1 MKYQEYETPLASRYA
16 SPQMLQIFSPFN
28 KILIWRK
35 LWVCLAHSQMILG
48 LPITRDQIDEMN
60 AHLEDIDFDKADA
73 YEREFHHDVMA
84 HIHAFGDVCPNAR
97 PIIHLGSTSCYVT
110 DNGDLIQIKEAFKL
124 LQGKMLQV
132 IQDFANFAKTYSHL
146 PCLGFT
152 HFQPAQL
159 TTVGK
164 RACLWLQDLVLDY
177 QEWDYRYDNLK
188 FLGVKGTTGTQA
200 SFLALFNKDHSKVQA
215 LDHLV
220 ATKMGF
226 KDVFLISGQTYTRK
240 QDIYILQALAS
251 FAAGAHKF
259 ATDLRLLANLR
270 ELEEPFGKQ
279 QIGSS
284 AMPYKRNPMLSE
296 RICSLA
302 RFVIS
307 LSENA
312 SYTAATQWLER
323 TLDDSA
329 NRRLSIPEAFLACD
343 AILNIL
349 SKIIAGLV
357 VNPKKIEKHI
367 HEYLPYMATENILM
381 AAVQKG
387 GDRQTIH
394 EKLRQYSLAAQKED
408 RPQLLLES
416 VQNDESFKLSPEELN
431 TIMKIEDFIGRSKE
445 QVVEFLETEVS
456 PLLEKGRKKYA
467 EKKGGAE

>member
-1 MKYQEYETPLASRYA
+1 MDYQKYETPLSSRYA
-16 SPQMLQIFSPFN
+16 SEKMLQIFSPFN
-28 KILIWRK
+28 KIVIWRK
-35 LWVCLAHSQMILG
+35 LWSCLAHSQMILG
-48 LPITRDQIDEMN
+48 LPITREQIDEMN
-60 AHLEDIDFDKADA
+60 AHLEDIDFEKADA
-73 YEREFHHDVMA
+73 YEKEFHHDVMA
-84 HIHAFGDVCPNAR
+84 HIHAFGDVCPTAR

-124 LQGKMLQV
+124 LQGKLLHV
-132 IQDFANFAKTYSHL
+132 IQDLAAFAKTHSAL
-146 PCLGFT
+146 PCLGYT

-164 RACLWLQDLVLDY
+164 RACLWLQDLVMDY
-177 QEWDYRYDNLK
+177 QEWDYRFDNLK

-220 ATKMGF
+220 ASKMGF

-302 RFVIS
+302 RYVIS
-307 LSENA
+307 QSENA

-329 NRRLSIPEAFLACD
+329 NRRLCIPEAFLACD
-343 AILNIL
+343 AILTIL
-349 SKIIAGLV
+349 SKIISGLV
-357 VNPKKIEKHI
+357 VNPQKIEKHI
-367 HEYLPYMATENILM
+367 HDYLPYMATENILM

-387 GDRQTIH
+387 GDRQAIH
-394 EKLRQYSLAAQKED
+394 EKLRQYSMEAQKSD
-408 RPQLLLES
+408 QPQLLLTS
-416 VQNDESFKLSPEELN
+416 VIQDPAFKLEQSELDQ
-431 TIMKIEDFIGRSKE
+431 IMQISDFIGRSQE
-445 QVVEFLETEVS
+445 QVTEFLDLEVV

-467 EKKGGAE
+467 ERKP